1 MTTKKITKKQIQLK
15 NNSFTMIKVESGT
28 FWMGSEE
35 GESNEK
41 PVHKVKLSA
50 FMIGQYPVTQALW
63 AEVMNDTAM
72 ASPAR
77 FQGDARP
84 VEQVSWEDAILF
96 CNKLSKIKN
105 QPPAYDDEGN
115 HLDEDGNPTNDMTKV
130 KGFRLP
136 TEAEW
141 EYAAIGGH
149 LAKVKDNI
157 HLSEYQYAG
166 SNNINDVAW
175 YDDNS
180 NLETKDVGLKMPN
193 QLGLFEMSGNVWE
206 WCWDWHDDYQRC
218 QNKDVVENP
227 LGGDGIARVSRGGSW
242 INSSRSCRVSFR
254 DHWILGSRDG
264 LGFRLVGVFQSVG

>member
-1 MTTKKITKKQIQLK
+1 
-15 NNSFTMIKVESGT
+15 MIMVESGT

-35 GESNEK
+35 GESDER

-50 FMIGQYPVTQALW
+50 FLIGQYPVTQALW

-72 ASPAR
+72 SRPAR

-96 CNKLSKIKN
+96 CNKLSIIKN

-141 EYAAIGGH
+141 EYAAMGGH
-149 LAKVKDNI
+149 LAKKVDGI
-157 HLSEYQYAG
+157 YTPSFQYAG
-166 SNNINDVAW
+166 SNRIEEVGW
-175 YDDNS
+175 CHENS
-180 NLETKDVGLKMPN
+180 HHETKDVGLKLPN
-193 QLGLFEMSGNVWE
+193 QLGLFDMSGNVWE
-206 WCWDWHDDYQRC
+206 WCWDRYDGDYYQRC
-218 QNKDVVENP
+218 QDIGVVENP
-227 LGGDGIARVSRGGSW
+227 IGGDGSLRVRRGGSW
-242 INSSRSCRVSFR
+242 FDYSRNCRVS
-254 DHWILGSRDG
+254 SRYWFPDYR
-264 LGFRLVGVFQSVG
+264 LNFIGFRLVGVFQSVG